1 MDAEVDVV
9 VIGSG
14 IARLSCAA
22 LLARYGFEVIV
33 CESHTIADG
42 AAHSFERDGFKFDS
56 GPSLHSGL
64 SYRPSSNPLRQ
75 VLNAIDEEL
84 LRAIL

>member
-1 MDAEVDVV
+1 MNAEVDMV

-14 IARLSCAA
+14 VAGLSCAA

-33 CESHTIADG
+33 CESHTIPGG

-56 GPSLHSGL
+56 GPYDNGIMYDELKHQLLMSC
-64 SYRPSSNPLRQ
+64 NPYQR
-75 VLNAIDEEL
+75 
-84 LRAIL
+84 RA